1 MEGRVELFLL
11 LAWGASNQCERKVKF
26 FREVLA
32 IIGGYNR
39 NRGQFLHI
47 SGKMKKYK
55 NIKIEEFGDF
65 PVLPPTMN
73 IYTSSTILETE
84 LLFWTCHTKRS
95 EPIGLL

>member
-55 NIKIEEFGDF
+55 N
-65 PVLPPTMN
+65 
-73 IYTSSTILETE
+73 
-84 LLFWTCHTKRS
+84 
-95 EPIGLL
+95 